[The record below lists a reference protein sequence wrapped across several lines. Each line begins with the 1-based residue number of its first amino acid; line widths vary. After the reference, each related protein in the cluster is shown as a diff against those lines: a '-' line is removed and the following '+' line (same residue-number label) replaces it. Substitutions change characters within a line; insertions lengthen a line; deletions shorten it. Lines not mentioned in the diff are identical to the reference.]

1 MVAVPDSLKRFTFF
15 LLGLSDLDNSVIF
28 IFFFFIL
35 SNFQKICT
43 MSKNIVSKNKANYKL
58 MLLVHK
64 EKITK
69 KLLKSILQNFL
80 FK

>member
-1 MVAVPDSLKRFTFF
+1 MVAIRDSLKRFTFF

-28 IFFFFIL
+28 NFFFFL

-43 MSKNIVSKNKANYKL
+43 MSKNVVSKNKANYKL

-64 EKITK
+64 EKISK
-69 KLLKSILQNFL
+69 KLLK
-80 FK
+80 KH